1 MLSTNYI
8 LGLEKAAHA
17 AEGNGIVFFFG
28 GSRRVAQYVEG
39 ELMDYHRTAQSEATQ
54 HLKTL
59 CEALR
64 QSHYMDFNPNASE
77 DRKPSP
83 EAKEAVH
90 NLKVINDSIAHQ
102 NKERKLDTDLGKIRY
117 HDLIGKW
124 RPIFIEPQLLNNLMP
139 GLIMFCDSYHY
150 PKEWAMLPGEAA
162 QRGTFNQSPQGTH
175 GQIPANAINAHFHTE
190 GARDVPNKSP
200 QYTNGQTPAN
210 AINAHKHTEGARGVI
225 ALALRMT
232 KQTIKQGYTS
242 TGEKILF
249 IQRLGEN
256 RACFVVETP
265 DGR

>member
-102 NKERKLDTDLGKIRY
+102 NKEHKLDTDLGKIRY

-124 RPIFIEPQLLNNLMP
+124 RPIFIQPQLLNNLIP

-190 GARDVPNKSP
+190 GARGAPNKSP
-200 QYTNGQTPAN
+200 QDTNGPIPAN
-210 AINAHKHTEGARGVI
+210 AINAHFHTEGARGVI
-225 ALALRMT
+225 ALALCMT
-232 KQTIKQGYTS
+232 K
-242 TGEKILF
+242 
-249 IQRLGEN
+249 
-256 RACFVVETP
+256 
-265 DGR
+265 